1 MLTGAGGRRRP
12 MTTKLDAHVGTRHA
26 PGVLRAVAPASSY
39 FVLGA
44 ALSGGHHRFPRW
56 GGTRPLRLTGS
67 CSAKPFGGRVRNQ
80 DRLSGVLGRHGL
92 TEAPGWNKELRRREN
107 YLLLLLKNVLEQ
119 KLLHIVLLSQ

>member
-26 PGVLRAVAPASSY
+26 PGVLRAVALASSERPCQ
-39 FVLGA
+39 A
-44 ALSGGHHRFPRW
+44 ATIASLA

-80 DRLSGVLGRHGL
+80 DRLSGVLGRRGL

-119 KLLHIVLLSQ
+119 KLLHVVLLSQ

>member
-39 FVLGA
+39 VVLGA

-56 GGTRPLRLTGS
+56 GDEATEAHGVLQRE
-67 CSAKPFGGRVRNQ
+67 AVGGRVRNQ
-80 DRLSGVLGRHGL
+80 DRLSGVLGRRGL

-119 KLLHIVLLSQ
+119 KLLHVVLLSQ